1 MVVSCKQNPL
11 SSFKIPFFWMKHS
24 WCINAGACKTLL
36 NCRHSVHSES
46 AFLLTTFQPPLSRV
60 KECSDSLMMTCLKT
74 MHVSYLHLWL
84 LKIFFYHFYR
94 LRGSSL
100 DLRICTGVQLRWRTF
115 GFLHQPKRKHV
126 QRCPKLRWQYLRHS
140 SSSLRLRGPASWRW
154 LGLHPASQTTR
165 FSREAA
171 LAICITR
178 VRSCILP
185 GTQKSSAL
193 SRPRCLC
200 SHLPKI
206 PLCW

>member
-1 MVVSCKQNPL
+1 MSCLVLVHRDSFLCLLSTILPVPEKPLFSGNPQHMSISSWLPLL
-11 SSFKIPFFWMKHS
+11 SSDSTDTGRQWS
-24 WCINAGACKTLL
+24 WGNPKPVTYVWWLC
-36 NCRHSVHSES
+36 
-46 AFLLTTFQPPLSRV
+46 
-60 KECSDSLMMTCLKT
+60 LMSFIIT
-74 MHVSYLHLWL
+74 
-84 LKIFFYHFYR
+84 

-100 DLRICTGVQLRWRTF
+100 DLRLCTGIQLRWRTF
-115 GFLHQPKRKHV
+115 GFLHQPKGKHV

-140 SSSLRLRGPASWRW
+140 SSSLHLGGPASWRW

-185 GTQKSSAL
+185 RKQKSSAL
-193 SRPRCLC
+193 SRPRRLC